1 MMMVHKSMPA
11 QIVDAIKD
19 ENEQLIRELIKS
31 NPEQISAFS
40 PFGGQT
46 WLGYASQLGKLGSV
60 KALVGLGLDINVGD
74 NRENI
79 LPICS
84 AADGGHI
91 QVVEYLLS
99 KGSSLDVSKSVRNP
113 LFAAI
118 VGRSV
123 EIVELLLA
131 AGIDS
136 KTRYNSETMIDMD
149 AIAFALLRGEE
160 DCAKAIAMWNSKG
173 NQEIA
178 KLLLAEA
185 DRIAEKNAY

>member
-1 MMMVHKSMPA
+1 MVHKSMPA

-19 ENEQLIRELIKS
+19 ENEELIRELMNS
-31 NPEQISAFS
+31 NPEQITAFS

-99 KGSSLDVSKSVRNP
+99 NGSSLDVSKSVRNP

-149 AIAFALLRGEE
+149 AIAFALLRGEKG
-160 DCAKAIAMWNSKG
+160 CAKAIAMWNSKG

-185 DRIAEKNAY
+185 DNIAEKNAY